1 MTLLLFT
8 AGFAAALLAGV
19 YLPFQGWTL
28 YAGLGLLAVWLGLTL
43 IKRATNPRRVLL
55 GMGLALLWLTA
66 YGAVFHAPAEALE
79 NRTVRLQAVVEDWP
93 EATDY
98 GLRIPVR
105 AGEEDGRKVKALF
118 YGEADL
124 AGLRPGDTL
133 ACVAC
138 CTPANRVR
146 GEESLYNTSRGILLH
161 IQSYGEVTVTRAQ
174 GIPPRYALTI
184 LAGSVR
190 DRIDQLYPADQA
202 AFLKAL
208 LTGDKSGLSDSLTH
222 SFNRVGL
229 GHVVVISGL
238 HVTFLLGLLSFFI
251 KPKGKLSLLVL
262 LAALIAFSVM
272 TGNAPGT
279 VRAVV
284 LSGVMLLGQYL
295 GRDSHP
301 MAALSLGLLV
311 LLTANPYAIANPGL
325 QFSFLATA
333 GIFLWSQPWTARWL
347 KGVPKRYRKRAAPLL
362 SLLAV
367 SLGSMVLTVPLSAL
381 YFGRFSLLAPLSNLL
396 TGWAVSLAFAG
407 GMLSLPLSV
416 LVPPLGHAAA
426 GLVGLPIRF
435 VLWYAEKA
443 GRLSLAALTM
453 DSGYFALW
461 AGFVYLILCLYLFVP
476 VKGKRP
482 IVPVCACVV
491 TLCLSAVLT
500 VQTARRSDL
509 TVTVLD
515 VGQGQSVVLT
525 SGNTTALVDCGGTK
539 APGDTAA
546 TCLQSVGKGTL
557 DLLVLTHFHEDH
569 AGGVPELMG
578 RVRVKAMAL
587 PDVDRDSPLRR
598 EIEALAKD
606 QGTEVHYITETT
618 QVALE
623 KAVLTLHPPL
633 SGSRETNEQ
642 CLALVCTSGD
652 WDALITG
659 DMPREEEQRLAA
671 RGILPDAELLV
682 AGHHGSKYSTSQ
694 ELLEAVR
701 PEWAVIS
708 VGYNTYGHPAQ
719 ETLDRLAAL
728 DITCY
733 RTDQRGSV
741 TLYANRQEDG

>member
-19 YLPFQGWTL
+19 YLPFQGWAL
-28 YAGLGLLAVWLGLTL
+28 CAGLGLLAVWLGLTL
-43 IKRATNPRRVLL
+43 LKRGKMPRRVLL
-55 GMGLALLWLTA
+55 GMALALLWLTA
-66 YGAVFHAPAEALE
+66 WGAVFHAPAEALE

-105 AGEEDGRKVKALF
+105 AGEEGGRKVKALF
-118 YGEADL
+118 YGAADL
-124 AGLRPGDTL
+124 DGLRPGDTL
-133 ACVAC
+133 SCVAY
-138 CTPANRVR
+138 CTPADRVR
-146 GEESLYNTSRGILLH
+146 GEESLSYTSRGILLQ

-184 LAGSVR
+184 LAGSIR
-190 DRIDQLYPADQA
+190 DRIDQIYPADQA

-229 GHVVVISGL
+229 GHVLVVSGL
-238 HVTFLLGLLSFFI
+238 HVSFLLGLLSFFL
-251 KPKGKLSLLVL
+251 KPRGKGSLLVL

-279 VRAVV
+279 VRAVI
-284 LSGVMLLGQYL
+284 LSGVVLLGQYL

-301 MAALSLGLLV
+301 MIALSLGLLV

-333 GIFLWSQPWTARWL
+333 GIFLFGRPWLARWL
-347 KGVPKRYRKRAAPLL
+347 QGIPKRYRKRAAPLL

-396 TGWAVSLAFAG
+396 TGWAVALAFAG
-407 GMLSLPLSV
+407 GMLSLPL
-416 LVPPLGHAAA
+416 GHAA

-482 IVPVCACVV
+482 VVPVCACVV

-546 TCLQSVGKGTL
+546 THLQSVGKGTL

-598 EIEALAKD
+598 EIETLAKD

-633 SGSRETNEQ
+633 SGSKETNEQ

-671 RGILPDAELLV
+671 RGVLPDAELLV

-719 ETLDRLAAL
+719 ETLDRLSAMN
-728 DITCY
+728 TECY
-733 RTDQRGSV
+733 RTDQMGSV
-741 TLYANRQEDG
+741 TLSANRQEDG

>member
-1 MTLLLFT
+1 MTLPLFT

-19 YLPFQGWTL
+19 YLPVSGWNL

-43 IKRATNPRRVLL
+43 LKRGKQPRQVLL
-55 GMGLALLWLTA
+55 GVALALLWLTA
-66 YGAVFHAPAEALE
+66 WGAVFQAPAEALA

-118 YGEADL
+118 YGDADL

-133 ACVAC
+133 SCVAY
-138 CTPANRVR
+138 CTPADRVR
-146 GEESLYNTSRGILLH
+146 GEESLYYPSRGILLQM
-161 IQSYGEVTVTRAQ
+161 QSYGEVTVTKAE
-174 GIPPRYALTI
+174 GIPPRYALTL
-184 LAGSVR
+184 LAGSIR
-190 DRIDQLYPADQA
+190 DRIDGLYPADQA

-238 HVTFLLGLLSFFI
+238 HVSFLLGLLSFFL
-251 KPKGKLSLLVL
+251 KPKGKGSLLVL
-262 LAALIAFSVM
+262 LTVLIAFSVM

-284 LSGVMLLGQYL
+284 LGGVVLLGQYL

-301 MAALSLGLLV
+301 MIALSLGLLI
-311 LLTANPYAIANPGL
+311 LLTVNPYAIANAGL

-333 GIFLWSQPWTARWL
+333 GIFLFGRPWLARWL
-347 KGVPKRYRKRAAPLL
+347 QGLPKRHRKRAAPLL
-362 SLLAV
+362 GLLAV
-367 SLGSMVLTVPLSAL
+367 SLGAMVLTVPLSAL
-381 YFGRFSLLAPLSNLL
+381 YFGRFSLIAPLSNLL
-396 TGWAVSLAFAG
+396 TSWAVSLAFAG
-407 GMLSLPLSV
+407 GMVSLLLGGLFLPL
-416 LVPPLGHAAA
+416 GQAAA
-426 GLVGLPIRF
+426 VVVGVPIRF

-461 AGFVYLILCLYLFVP
+461 AGFVYLILCLYLLVP
-476 VKGKRP
+476 VKGERP
-482 IVPVCACVV
+482 VIPVCACVV
-491 TLCLSAVLT
+491 TLCLSFFLT
-500 VQTARRSDL
+500 VQTVRRADL

-539 APGDTAA
+539 NPGDTAA
-546 TCLQSVGKGTL
+546 GYLQSVGKGTL
-557 DLLVLTHFHEDH
+557 DLLVLTHFHADH

-598 EIEALAKD
+598 EIEALAQA
-606 QGTEVHYITETT
+606 QGTEIHYITETT
-618 QVALE
+618 RTDLE

-633 SGSRETNEQ
+633 SGNKEVNEQ
-642 CLALVCTSGD
+642 CLTLVCTSGD

-659 DMPREEEQRLAA
+659 DMPGTEEQRLAA
-671 RGILPDAELLV
+671 RGVLPDAELLV
-682 AGHHGSKYSTSQ
+682 VGHHGSKTSTSQ
-694 ELLEAVR
+694 ALLEAVS
-701 PEWAVIS
+701 PAWAVIS
-708 VGYNTYGHPAQ
+708 VGYNNYGHPAQ
-719 ETLDRLAAL
+719 ETLDRLSAL

-733 RTDQRGSV
+733 RTDQTGSV

>member
-1 MTLLLFT
+1 MTLPLFT

-19 YLPFQGWTL
+19 YLPVSGWNL

-43 IKRATNPRRVLL
+43 LKRGKQPRQVLL
-55 GMGLALLWLTA
+55 GMALSLLWLTA
-66 YGAVFHAPAEALE
+66 WGAVFQAPAEALA

-118 YGEADL
+118 YGDADL

-133 ACVAC
+133 SCVAY
-138 CTPANRVR
+138 CTPADRVR
-146 GEESLYNTSRGILLH
+146 GEESLYYPSRGILLQM
-161 IQSYGEVTVTRAQ
+161 QSYGEVTVTRAQ

-208 LTGDKSGLSDSLTH
+208 HTGDKSGLSDSLTH

-238 HVTFLLGLLSFFI
+238 HVSFLLGLLSFFL
-251 KPKGKLSLLVL
+251 KPKGKGSLLVL
-262 LAALIAFSVM
+262 LTVLIAFSVM

-279 VRAVV
+279 VRAVI
-284 LSGVMLLGQYL
+284 LGGVVLLGQYL

-301 MAALSLGLLV
+301 MIALSLGLLI
-311 LLTANPYAIANPGL
+311 LLTVNPYAIANAGL

-333 GIFLWSQPWTARWL
+333 GIFLFGRPWLARWL
-347 KGVPKRYRKRAAPLL
+347 QGLPKRHRKRAAPLL
-362 SLLAV
+362 GLLAV
-367 SLGSMVLTVPLSAL
+367 SLGAMVLTVPLSAL

-407 GMLSLPLSV
+407 GMLSLPL
-416 LVPPLGHAAA
+416 GHAA

-482 IVPVCACVV
+482 VVPVCACVV

-500 VQTARRSDL
+500 VQTVRRSDL

-539 APGDTAA
+539 APGDTTA
-546 TCLQSVGKGTL
+546 THLQSVGKGTL

-633 SGSRETNEQ
+633 SGSKETNEQ

-671 RGILPDAELLV
+671 RGVLPDAELLV

-733 RTDQRGSV
+733 RTDQMGAV